1 MELNLIMKD
10 QIITIPS
17 IHMVKKTFK
26 IIPIPNVH
34 MVKKTFKFTK
44 TRKNRLTKKK
54 GDTKYTEE
62 KNALIKYL
70 MLLHLQN
77 KVIRFKLTNIL

>member
-17 IHMVKKTFK
+17 IHMVKNTFK
-26 IIPIPNVH
+26 IIPIPSVH

-54 GDTKYTEE
+54 EI
-62 KNALIKYL
+62 L
-70 MLLHLQN
+70 
-77 KVIRFKLTNIL
+77 NIQRKKMHRSNI